1 MTSSSNLA
9 IWRYS
14 IEPRAKK
21 YIKGYGFLS
30 FASRYKKHLLHAG
43 LGTLKT
49 TSEKVVHKTS
59 EFLGNKIAEALT
71 NLYGNKFMK
80 SKSVEEIT
88 IPPEK
93 REETLKELR
102 QVL

>member
-1 MTSSSNLA
+1 MTRSSNLA

-21 YIKGYGFLS
+21 YIKGCGFLS
-30 FASRYKKHLLHAG
+30 FASKYKKHLLDAG
-43 LGTLKT
+43 LGSLKT

-59 EFLGNKIAEALT
+59 EFLGNKIADALT

-80 SKSVEEIT
+80 SKPVEEIT
-88 IPPEK
+88 IPLEK
-93 REETLKELR
+93 REETLNELR